1 MSKHEGMPIGRMENV
16 VTFSS
21 SFSLRASLVIR
32 HSDFVI
38 SRSAFSG
45 SPAALRL
52 RGLNL
57 STLFVRSSLDDSLV
71 APKILRSPRP

>member
-1 MSKHEGMPIGRMENV
+1 MSKHEGMPNGRMENV

-38 SRSAFSG
+38 SRSAFSI
-45 SPAALRL
+45 RL
-52 RGLNL
+52 LPFAPQGLNL
-57 STLFVRSSLDDSLV
+57 STLFVCSSLDDSLV
-71 APKILRSPRP
+71 PPKILRSPRP